1 VAGAHQGPSKHPRR
15 VEPSNDV
22 VGQRLDDAF
31 VLVQLETNRIHEL
44 NRTGARFWELLQGDH
59 DVEQIEQRMLE
70 EFDVPEATLRA
81 EIDKLVAELE
91 SEKLLTVVARD

>member
-1 VAGAHQGPSKHPRR
+1 MVAR
-15 VEPSNDV
+15 
-22 VGQRLDDAF
+22 RLDDIL

-44 NRTGARFWELLQGDH
+44 NRTGARFWELLQDEH
-59 DVEQIEQRMLE
+59 ELEKVERQMLE
-70 EFDVPEATLRA
+70 EFDVPEAALRG